1 MNILLIGPQGSGKGT
16 QARLLCDKFHFSYF
30 EAGAFLRKIAEKN
43 EDLRIY
49 LAGGNL
55 VPGKEMSSYVTT
67 YLDENGLYDN
77 ILFDGFPRTLEQYKA
92 SKGWMEDKKVGLNLV
107 ILLTVNKAETVRRLS
122 ARRQDPATGKIYNL
136 ITDKPPAGVDTSTLI
151 QREDD
156 KPEAIEK
163 RLSLYKEQTEP
174 MIVELK
180 KVTEVVELDGERPIG
195 VIFQDLEKTIEERM
209 NR

>member
-16 QARLLCDKFHFSYF
+16 QARLLCDKFNFSYF
-30 EAGAFLRKIAEKN
+30 EAGAFLRQMAEKN

-55 VPGKEMSSYVTT
+55 VPGEEMSSYVTT
-67 YLDENGLYDN
+67 YLDDNGLYDN
-77 ILFDGFPRTLEQYKA
+77 ILFDGFPRTLDQYEA
-92 SKGWMEDKKVGLNLV
+92 FKKWAGVKNVKLNLV
-107 ILLTVNKAETVRRLS
+107 ILLTISEAETVRRLS

-136 ITDKPPAGVDTSTLI
+136 ITDKPPVEIDASTLI

-156 KPEAIEK
+156 KPEAIAK

-174 MIVELK
+174 MIAELRK
-180 KVTEVVELDGERPIG
+180 ITDIIEIDGERPVDTIL
-195 VIFQDLEKTIEERM
+195 QDIAAKIQERM
-209 NR
+209 K

>member
-16 QARLLCDKFHFSYF
+16 QARLLCDRFHFSYF
-30 EAGAFLRKIAEKN
+30 EAGAFLRKMAEKN
-43 EDLRIY
+43 EDLRTY

-55 VPGKEMSSYVTT
+55 VPGEEMSSYVTT
-67 YLDENGLYDN
+67 HLDENGLYDN

-92 SKGWMEDKKVGLNLV
+92 FKGWMENKKVSLNLV
-107 ILLTVNKAETVRRLS
+107 MLLTVSKAETVRRLS
-122 ARRQDPATGKIYNL
+122 ARRQDPVTGKIYNL
-136 ITDKPPAGVDTSTLI
+136 ITDKPPAGVDASALI

-174 MIVELK
+174 MIAELS
-180 KVTEVVELDGERPIG
+180 KVTEVIEVSGERPIDA
-195 VIFQDLEKTIEERM
+195 IFQDLVRRIEERM
-209 NR
+209 SR

>member
-30 EAGAFLRKIAEKN
+30 EAGAFLRKMAEKN
-43 EDLRIY
+43 EDLRKY

-55 VPGKEMSSYVTT
+55 VPGEEMSSYVTT
-67 YLDENGLYDN
+67 YLDENALYNN
-77 ILFDGFPRTLEQYKA
+77 ILFDGFPRTLEQYEA
-92 SKGWMEDKKVGLNLV
+92 FKGWAEDKKVKLDLV
-107 ILLTVNKAETVRRLS
+107 ILLTVGQAETVRRLS

-136 ITDKPPAGVDTSTLI
+136 ITDKPPATVDPSTLI

-174 MIVELK
+174 MIAELK
-180 KVTEVVELDGERPIG
+180 KVTEVLEVNGERPID
-195 VIFQDLEKTIEERM
+195 VIYQDLVKIVEERM